1 MTDYFEH
8 KLDPVGVRPDW
19 LADDERVIAWDGKSA
34 HPTTPK
40 SGAKGFEVERYHWDC
55 LTHVAIPRDHW
66 AVPALERGF
75 KPWPGGESAPSD
87 WDGGEVLYGDL
98 SACQPDKAD
107 ILWMRDEP
115 LDDAEIIGYRPKPT
129 ASEHPEYSPELVD
142 AAKTLNAAIWR
153 CLPADQIEGTPVE
166 EASVALRAI
175 LSELDKSKEVDPLVE
190 AIGEALHFPPTDE
203 GLSSFRAELDK
214 RGYAI
219 TRKDEAA

>member
-1 MTDYFEH
+1 MTDYYEH
-8 KLDPVGVRPDW
+8 KLDPVDVRPDW
-19 LADDERVIAWDGKSA
+19 LADGDFVEGKSQA
-34 HPTTPK
+34 EVKCGNEWCKQWGQPTAWIWSNHIT
-40 SGAKGFEVERYHWDC
+40 AIR
-55 LTHVAIPRDHW
+55 IPRDHW

-75 KPWPGGESAPSD
+75 IPTLTKPDDYAGGDTLWS
-87 WDGGEVLYGDL
+87 DL
-98 SACQPDKAD
+98 SFDREDPSLYDFYWD
-107 ILWMRDEP
+107 R
-115 LDDAEIIGYRPKPT
+115 DAETRYVIGYRPKPT

-190 AIGEALHFPPTDE
+190 AIGEALHFTPTDE